1 MLARAMP
8 RGRPQ
13 PVRNAPLDFLGDKC
27 PSETKLRTLARELR
41 TNRTTIE
48 IVRAKYSERVARGV
62 AAISVGGFKLAKE
75 QDLPSRRLAVA
86 TESISASRD
95 ALVKA
100 DRDMQVLTE
109 AVSIGLPAAR
119 RQQELRDEARAR
131 QEQRRAPLPYSHI
144 PYSEWTPTAA
154 PAAIVP
160 LAGRTT
166 TLPAVAGNS
175 SRSRGTPY
183 GRTPSQASV
192 EIHLDWVATA
202 VATAEA
208 K

>member
-100 DRDMQVLTE
+100 DRDMKVLTE
-109 AVSIGLPAAR
+109 AVSIGLPAAL
-119 RQQELRDEARAR
+119 RQQELRR
-131 QEQRRAPLPYSHI
+131 
-144 PYSEWTPTAA
+144 
-154 PAAIVP
+154 
-160 LAGRTT
+160 
-166 TLPAVAGNS
+166 
-175 SRSRGTPY
+175 
-183 GRTPSQASV
+183 
-192 EIHLDWVATA
+192 
-202 VATAEA
+202 
-208 K
+208 

>member
-1 MLARAMP
+1 MP

-86 TESISASRD
+86 MESISASTD

-100 DRDMQVLTE
+100 DRDMKVLIE
-109 AVSIGLPAAR
+109 AAR
-119 RQQELRDEARAR
+119 RQQELRDEERAR

-192 EIHLDWVATA
+192 EIHLDWLATA

-208 K
+208 N